1 MGRSTHLKCGVMV
14 PKPSASPEP
23 SRAEVPWN
31 LCKRCLSNRLGD
43 NLSGDFVCFDCGL
56 VQGLADFQDQP
67 EFAYYREKTYKRIF
81 YFNERCS
88 RWMCNEPKIDPDA
101 WRLIY
106 TSAKTFLEGRRGG
119 TITREDVNEI
129 LRLVEITPETARK
142 MKSEKFKCTLMTKK
156 RFYDKYSEKW
166 KTIAWKLTGQRPV
179 FPSKELVDKMKH
191 LFLACQKPFSIY
203 RHESGCDGRHRCDH
217 WFQCWHNFINYDFV
231 FRKLLQICE
240 LKYEFKNVYK
250 LFKDDFIL
258 VSKTIRDNK
267 LRPMFKKICECNQWP
282 CPDDE

>member
-1 MGRSTHLKCGVMV
+1 MGRATHLKCGVKV
-14 PKPSASPEP
+14 PVTSAAIEP
-23 SRAEVPWN
+23 PRAEVSWD

-43 NLSGDFVCFDCGL
+43 NLAGDFVCFDCGL
-56 VQGLADFQDQP
+56 VRGQSDFQDQP
-67 EFAYYREKTYKRIF
+67 EFAYFREKTYKRIF

-88 RWMCNEPKIDPDA
+88 RWMCNEPKIDADA

-106 TSAKTFLEGRRGG
+106 TSAKAFLSRRRGD

-129 LRLVEITPETARK
+129 LRLVEITPEMARK

-240 LKYEFKNVYK
+240 LKYEFKNVYR

-267 LRPMFKKICECNQWP
+267 LRPMFRKICEYNQWP